1 MNIDKQLFTKN
12 ITKMNAS
19 LCWHLLLL
27 SLLLILFQAF
37 QSELLFQRN
46 SINEG
51 QLWRILTGNW
61 VHTNYYHLLM
71 NLTGLGFICLLFKD
85 HFSIKHFY
93 ISLFMTTIAV
103 GLGLY
108 FFSPQL
114 MWYAGLSGALY
125 GLYIIAASAAL
136 KNKDYIASIPILI
149 AIPAKLIWDSQ
160 HNDLI
165 DSSAELIGAPIA
177 TDAHIY
183 GLIAGIMLSIFFA
196 LSAIIVSRRSH

>member
-1 MNIDKQLFTKN
+1 MNIDKQLFTKSLTQLN
-12 ITKMNAS
+12 SN
-19 LCWHLLLL
+19 LCWHILLL
-27 SLLLILFQAF
+27 SLLLTLFQVF

-46 SINEG
+46 SINNG
-51 QLWRILTGNW
+51 QLWRLLTGNW

-93 ISLFMTTIAV
+93 ISLLITTIAV

-108 FFSPQL
+108 FFSQQL

-136 KNKDYIASIPILI
+136 QNKDYIASLPILI
-149 AIPAKLIWDSQ
+149 AIPVKLAWDSQ
-160 HNDLI
+160 HSDLTN
-165 DSSAELIGAPIA
+165 SSAELIGAPIA

-183 GLIAGIMLSIFFA
+183 GLIAGIILSLFFA
-196 LSAIIVSRRSH
+196 LRAIIVSRRSH